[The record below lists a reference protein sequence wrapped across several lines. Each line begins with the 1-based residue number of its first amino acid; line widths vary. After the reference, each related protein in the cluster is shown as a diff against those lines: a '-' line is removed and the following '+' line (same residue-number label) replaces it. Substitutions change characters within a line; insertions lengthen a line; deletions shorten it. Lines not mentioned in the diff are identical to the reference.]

1 LCLASK
7 EVSMP
12 DVGGAVGIERW
23 ELLQKAKG
31 DMVIFLQLKLF

>member
-1 LCLASK
+1 
-7 EVSMP
+7 MP
-12 DVGGAVGIERW
+12 DELGGAVGIERW